1 LASTPPDQPPAD
13 RGQGAAPARVES
25 VDVLRGFTIFLMVF
39 VNDLGRAAPYWL
51 HHIQPP
57 DADGMTVADW
67 VFPSFLFIVGV
78 SIPLAL
84 ERARLAG
91 VPLTR
96 RLAHIFIRTA
106 SLLLM
111 GVIVNDAE
119 NETGR
124 LGPELWEVLT
134 SAAIVLAWCVVPRDG
149 RSRRPFVALKV
160 IGIVGLVALLALFR
174 RKPESAEVMYFGRVE
189 NWVWLR
195 SSWWGILG
203 LVGWAY
209 LTGSL
214 LTLLLGR
221 RREWLAGALGVLI
234 LLHLASRP
242 GLFSHFEKKPWLEP
256 AAPVLHF
263 LSGLVNSIEQYVGLG
278 DATGSLASITVAG
291 CLLGSILCRG
301 SDVVTPRERV
311 AWAAT
316 FAFGLFAA
324 GFVTDTFEGI
334 NKIGSTP
341 TWCLWSAALACTLW
355 IGLYLVVDVYR
366 FSGWS
371 LLLRATGANPLV
383 AYFLH
388 PIVVGVIAMLP
399 LARSPLAYKDSH
411 DPGTAVAGSL
421 AMALLVC
428 TLASLLG
435 RLGLRVRL

>member
-1 LASTPPDQPPAD
+1 MALPPPDQPPAA
-13 RGQGAAPARVES
+13 RGPGVVPSRVES

-39 VNDLGRAAPYWL
+39 VNDLGRAGPYWL

-91 VPLTR
+91 VPLFRT
-96 RLAHIFIRTA
+96 LAHVVIRTA

-111 GVIVNDAE
+111 GVIVNNADD
-119 NETGR
+119 ETGWFS
-124 LGPELWEVLT
+124 PVLWEVLT
-134 SAAIVLAWCVVPRDG
+134 SAAIVLAWCVVPRDP
-149 RSRRPFVALKV
+149 RTRWPFVALKV
-160 IGIVGLVALLALFR
+160 VGVVGLVALLALFR
-174 RKPESAEVMYFGRVE
+174 RKPEAAEVMFYGRVE
-189 NWVWLR
+189 DWVWLR
-195 SSWWGILG
+195 TSWWGILG

-209 LTGSL
+209 LTGSVL
-214 LTLLLGR
+214 VLLLGR

-256 AAPVLHF
+256 AAPVVHF
-263 LSGLVNSIEQYVGLG
+263 LAGLVSSIEQYVGLG
-278 DATGSLASITVAG
+278 DATGSLAAITVAG

-301 SDVVTPRERV
+301 SDVVTPRQRV

-316 FAFGLFAA
+316 FALGLFVA

-341 TWCLWSAALACTLW
+341 TWCLWSAALACVLW

-366 FSGWS
+366 FSSWA
-371 LLLRATGANPLV
+371 LLFRTTGANPLV

-388 PIVVGVIAMLP
+388 PVVVGTVSLLP
-399 LARSPLAYKDSH
+399 LAKGLLDYTGSDSPR
-411 DPGTAVAGSL
+411 TAVLGSL
-421 AMALLVC
+421 GMALFVC